1 VLGSLSDHGGEADV
15 KEVAAKRKRFT
26 VALAGNPNCGKTSLF
41 NALTGAK
48 AHVGNYPGVTVEKR
62 SARVMSDDLDIE
74 YVDLPGVYSLAAITL
89 DESAAR
95 KFILHEEP
103 DLVINIIDAGN
114 LERNLLLTTQLMEM
128 GVRMLLVL
136 NMWDEAEKQGLLV
149 NESELSRRLHSPII
163 KTVGHRGIGIKQ
175 LRATVSKMLLT
186 SPESHFLSP
195 VSYGAV
201 VDQEIETISKSVAAT
216 PCNTLPPRWYAVNLL
231 ENSII
236 LEEFADLALVE
247 KASILTQVA
256 RSRKRIEQALDQK
269 SEMAVGDGRHDYI
282 RRTINAAIKPGS
294 GDRMAFSNHL
304 DNILTHRLF
313 GYPIFL
319 FFMWLI
325 FQTTFVLGKYPAD
338 WIDKGVTAL
347 SGLVAAIL
355 PTGFAADLL
364 TQGVIGGVGSVL
376 VFMPNIMI
384 LFLGIAVLE
393 DSGYMARAAFI
404 MDRLMRALGLHGKAF
419 IPMLMGFGCNVPA
432 IMATR
437 TLESQRDRILTI
449 LLIPFMSCSARL
461 SVYVLFAGAFFAGNA
476 GNVIFALYLLGVL
489 VAVAVGWLLRKILF
503 KDHDIPFIIE
513 FPPYRRPTFRV
524 GLSHMWERGKVYLHK
539 MGGIILIA
547 SVVLWFLGAFPRVDQ
562 YSQDYDSQITVLHQS
577 SDPSA
582 AERIA
587 HLQAAKASEDVAY
600 SFVGRIGHAVEPLLQ
615 PLGFNWQMGVSL
627 VTGFVAK
634 EVVVSSMGVLYQIGE
649 EVDETST
656 SLVKALRNPGG
667 GITPL
672 IAFAYLTFVLLYTP
686 CISVLIAMRREIG
699 TRWMAF
705 GVTAQLV
712 LAWGVAF
719 VIYRLGLFL
728 GLG

>member
-1 VLGSLSDHGGEADV
+1 MR
-15 KEVAAKRKRFT
+15 AAAAMKRHFT
-26 VALAGNPNCGKTSLF
+26 VALAGNPNCGKTSVF

-62 SARVMSDDLDIE
+62 SARVFTDGLDIE

-95 KFILHEEP
+95 TFILHEEP

-128 GVRMLLVL
+128 GVRILLVL
-136 NMWDEAEKQGLLV
+136 NMWDEAEKQGLSV
-149 NESELSRRLHSPII
+149 NEEELSRRLRSPII

-175 LRATVSKMLLT
+175 LRATVSKMLT
-186 SPESHFLSP
+186 AQESHYSSP
-195 VSYGAV
+195 ISYGSV
-201 VDQEIETISKSVAAT
+201 VDQEIETVAKSVAAT
-216 PCNTLPPRWYAVNLL
+216 SCNTLPPRWYAVNLL
-231 ENSII
+231 ENSVV
-236 LEEFADLALVE
+236 LEEFADLELVE
-247 KASILTQVA
+247 KAGIMSQVA
-256 RSRKRIEQALDQK
+256 RSRQCIEQVLGQK
-269 SEMAVGDGRHDYI
+269 SETAIGDGRHDYI
-282 RRTINAAIKPGS
+282 RRTINASVEHGT
-294 GDRMAFSNHL
+294 GDRMAFSNRL

-325 FQTTFVLGKYPAD
+325 FQTTFVLGKYPAN
-338 WIDKGVTAL
+338 WIDKGVTAF

-355 PTGFAADLL
+355 PTGFLTDLL

-384 LFLGIAVLE
+384 LFLGITVLE

-404 MDRLMRALGLHGKAF
+404 MDRLMRGLGLHGKAF

-461 SVYVLFAGAFFAGNA
+461 SVYVLFASAFFAGNA
-476 GNVIFALYLLGVL
+476 GNVIFVLYLLGVL
-489 VAVAVGWLLRKILF
+489 VAVAVGWLLRKTLF
-503 KDHDIPFIIE
+503 TDHDIPFIIE

-539 MGGIILIA
+539 MGGVILIA
-547 SVVLWFLGAFPRVDQ
+547 SVILWFLGAFPRVEQ
-562 YSQDYDSQITVLHQS
+562 YSQDYDGQITPLRQS
-577 SDPSA
+577 TDPTA
-582 AERIA
+582 ADKIA
-587 HLQAAKASEDVAY
+587 HLQAARASEDVAH

-627 VTGFVAK
+627 VTGFFAK

-656 SLVKALRNPGG
+656 SLVKALRNPAG

-672 IAFAYLTFVLLYTP
+672 IAFAYLAFVLLYTP
-686 CISVLIAMRREIG
+686 CVSVLIAMRREID

-719 VIYRLGLFL
+719 AIYRLGLL
-728 GLG
+728 MGLG

>member
-1 VLGSLSDHGGEADV
+1 MKA
-15 KEVAAKRKRFT
+15 VAAKKKRFT
-26 VALAGNPNCGKTSLF
+26 VALAGNPNCGKTSIF

-62 SARVMSDDLDIE
+62 SARVLTDDLDIE
-74 YVDLPGVYSLAAITL
+74 YVDLPGVYSLSAITL

-95 KFILHEEP
+95 NFILHEEP
-103 DLVINIIDAGN
+103 DLIINIIDAGN

-128 GVRMLLVL
+128 GVRILLVL
-136 NMWDEAEKQGLLV
+136 NMWDEAEKQGLSV
-149 NESELSRRLHSPII
+149 DEEELSRRLRSPIV
-163 KTVGHRGIGIKQ
+163 KTVGHRGIGMKQ
-175 LRATVSKMLLT
+175 LRATVNKTLLT
-186 SPESHFLSP
+186 SQEFPCSSP
-195 VSYGAV
+195 ISYGTV
-201 VDQEIETISKSVAAT
+201 IDQEIETIAKSVAAT
-216 PCNTLPPRWYAVNLL
+216 CCNTLPPRWYAVNLL
-231 ENSII
+231 ENSVV

-247 KASILTQVA
+247 KAGILSQVA
-256 RSRKRIEQALDQK
+256 KSKQRIEQSLGQK
-269 SEMAVGDGRHDYI
+269 SETAVGDGRHDYI
-282 RRTINAAIKPGS
+282 RRTINAAIRHGL
-294 GDRMAFSNHL
+294 GDRMAVSKRI
-304 DNILTHRLF
+304 DNFLTHRIF

-319 FFMWLI
+319 FSMWLL
-325 FQTTFVLGKYPAD
+325 FQTTFVLGKYPANWVD
-338 WIDKGVTAL
+338 QGLTAF
-347 SGLVAAIL
+347 SGLVAAAL
-355 PTGFAADLL
+355 PTGFLTDLL

-404 MDRLMRALGLHGKAF
+404 MDRLMRGLGLHGKAF

-432 IMATR
+432 IMAAR

-489 VAVAVGWLLRKILF
+489 VAVVVGWLLRKTLF
-503 KDHDIPFIIE
+503 TDHDIPFIIE

-524 GLSHMWERGKVYLHK
+524 GLLHMWERGKVYLQK

-547 SVVLWFLGAFPRVDQ
+547 SVVLWFLGAFPRVDN
-562 YSQDYDSQITVLHQS
+562 YSQDYDSQITALHQS

-582 AERIA
+582 AERIS
-587 HLQAAKASEDVAY
+587 HLQAEKASEDVTY
-600 SFVGRIGHAVEPLLQ
+600 SFVGRIGHAMAPVLQ

-634 EVVVSSMGVLYQIGE
+634 EVVVSSMGVLYQIGD

-656 SLVKALRNPGG
+656 SLIKALRNPAGG
-667 GITPL
+667 VTPL
-672 IAFAYLTFVLLYTP
+672 IAFAFLTFVLLYTP
-686 CISVLIAMRREIG
+686 CVSVLIVVRREIG
-699 TRWMAF
+699 ARWMAF
-705 GVTAQLV
+705 GVIVQLA
-712 LAWGVAF
+712 LAWMVAF
-719 VIYRLGLFL
+719 AIYRLGILF